1 MNFIIRNC
9 CTQATYTHILY
20 RYFCRGLKPCATNHP
35 YTQFQW
41 KLCSLFRWKYIQQ
54 NITLVFHKRQM
65 LTMYCIVC
73 KKEDCRQNIFIFISN
88 SILNIMLEVNGLIC
102 FHLETIILLLCS
114 FINFK
119 HNGFKR
125 ANDMKSIA
133 TLNKLC
139 SLVFPEIK

>member
-1 MNFIIRNC
+1 
-9 CTQATYTHILY
+9 
-20 RYFCRGLKPCATNHP
+20 
-35 YTQFQW
+35 
-41 KLCSLFRWKYIQQ
+41 
-54 NITLVFHKRQM
+54 
-65 LTMYCIVC
+65 
-73 KKEDCRQNIFIFISN
+73 
-88 SILNIMLEVNGLIC
+88 MLEVNGLIC

-119 HNGFKR
+119 HNVFKR